1 MINTRKVS
9 TSGFDFR
16 IVLANGEE
24 RTLHIKSDF
33 IFNDENIP
41 IRIKGIVQDITER
54 KKAEEKIQILANI
67 VESSEDAIGTI
78 SLDGIITSWNKGAEK
93 VYGYSAEEIIGKHVS
108 ILAPPHLDKETS
120 ELSEMIKQGKNPPL

>member
-1 MINTRKVS
+1 MDYYCKVTDNTRKVS

-41 IRIKGIVQDITER
+41 IRVKGIVQDITER
-54 KKAEEKIQILANI
+54 KKAEEKIQNL
-67 VESSEDAIGTI
+67 SEYC
-78 SLDGIITSWNKGAEK
+78 GIIRRCYWN
-93 VYGYSAEEIIGKHVS
+93 YI
-108 ILAPPHLDKETS
+108 P
-120 ELSEMIKQGKNPPL
+120 